1 LIGDK
6 MGTSKGYIAPS
17 TPHWSRAKRSITS
30 YLNDS
35 SDRKKT
41 AATVGYARA
50 MNGDG
55 FSNSRVVQAF
65 SGISAFAAASR
76 DKGVNAALKEIGR
89 EDILALS
96 PEDALSELILD
107 FANDGATI
115 DDALAL
121 DCISDALAVLEIDS
135 FEDLSRID
143 TNRLIKEFVCQFS
156 KHKFA
161 QLFDKQ
167 IRNKFPN
174 IEEANAKISELQEFI
189 YYTIEQKLTS
199 EILQA
204 INPQNLANQP
214 VIQDTLEKGFK
225 LLEDFYGEN

>member
-1 LIGDK
+1 

-17 TPHWSRAKRSITS
+17 TPHWVRAKRGITS

-35 SDRKKT
+35 SDSKKT
-41 AATVGYARA
+41 AAAVGYARA
-50 MNGDG
+50 INGDG

-65 SGISAFAAASR
+65 SGVASFAAASR
-76 DKGVNAALKEIGR
+76 VKGVDAALKEIGL
-89 EDILALS
+89 EDILALP
-96 PEDALSELILD
+96 PEDALNELISD

-121 DCISDALAVLEIDS
+121 DCIADALTVLEIDS

-174 IEEANAKISELQEFI
+174 VEEATAKISELQEFI
-189 YYTIEQKLTS
+189 YYTIEQELTS
-199 EILQA
+199 EILSA
-204 INPQNLANQP
+204 INPQNLASQP
-214 VIQDTLEKGFK
+214 IIQDTLEKGFK
-225 LLEDFYGEN
+225 LLEEFYGE